1 MMTWAECAA
10 AGMSQR
16 EAAEARQVSV
26 AAASIAA
33 KRLGLTFRPVPMKE
47 ALNRPDVKERHR
59 AAMKEA
65 LNRPEVK
72 ERRSA
77 AIKEAMNRP
86 EIKERHR
93 EAIKEAMN
101 RPEIKEQ
108 RRAAMNR
115 PDVNPLVLLTPTER
129 ADYDLLKRA
138 GHSRNDALRSIGR
151 GDLIR

>member
-26 AAASIAA
+26 SAANMAA

-47 ALNRPDVKERHR
+47 AMNRPEAKERLR
-59 AAMKEA
+59 AAM
-65 LNRPEVK
+65 NSPEVK
-72 ERRSA
+72 ERLRA
-77 AIKEAMNRP
+77 AMK
-86 EIKERHR
+86 
-93 EAIKEAMN
+93 
-101 RPEIKEQ
+101 
-108 RRAAMNR
+108 AAMNR

>member
-26 AAASIAA
+26 SAACIAA

-47 ALNRPDVKERHR
+47 AMNRPEVKERRRAAMNRPEVKERHR
-59 AAMKEA
+59 AAM
-65 LNRPEVK
+65 NRPE
-72 ERRSA
+72 
-77 AIKEAMNRP
+77 
-86 EIKERHR
+86 
-93 EAIKEAMN
+93 
-101 RPEIKEQ
+101 
-108 RRAAMNR
+108 
-115 PDVNPLVLLTPTER
+115 VNPLVLLTPTER

>member
-26 AAASIAA
+26 SAASIAA
-33 KRLGLTFRPVPMKE
+33 KRLGLTFRPVPMTE
-47 ALNRPDVKERHR
+47 AMNRPEVKERLR
-59 AAMKEA
+59 TAM
-65 LNRPEVK
+65 NRPEVK

-77 AIKEAMNRP
+77 AIKEALNRP
-86 EIKERHR
+86 E
-93 EAIKEAMN
+93 
-101 RPEIKEQ
+101 
-108 RRAAMNR
+108 
-115 PDVNPLVLLTPTER
+115 VNPLVLLTPTER
-129 ADYDLLKRA
+129 ADYDLLTRA

>member
-26 AAASIAA
+26 SAASIAA

-47 ALNRPDVKERHR
+47 AMNRPEVKERLR
-59 AAMKEA
+59 TAM
-65 LNRPEVK
+65 NRPEVK

-77 AIKEAMNRP
+77 AIKEALNRP
-86 EIKERHR
+86 E
-93 EAIKEAMN
+93 
-101 RPEIKEQ
+101 
-108 RRAAMNR
+108 
-115 PDVNPLVLLTPTER
+115 VNPLVLLTPTER